1 MHGRYEP
8 VRPLEKTGALASI
21 KRGEHHMKLFACGLL
36 FAVSFLCVYGRS
48 RMEQEARGA
57 VEAQRSQA
65 EYVNR
70 VEDRARE
77 EKNAFEKR
85 TKEILDVYAS
95 KMKSLLE
102 TEELDSKLSLR
113 QNIENLQLKAVQVKN
128 LNEAKTLAKKLA
140 ENDKDFAGKQ
150 IENSNKLS
158 LYEINE
164 TSPFYVKDDSVE
176 MTSIVHVDSTLNYTT
191 EEVIKKYPDT
201 GLSEV
206 RYYKYITLSKNK
218 NERNADLM
226 FEEGGIVFMD
236 EKLNL
241 DEAKPE
247 DIYIVSISAP
257 VPKANMIDAIKAHNK
272 SFKTSETKSKEKSEK
287 TGTQSNKKPAASSS
301 KTPATNKANIG
312 NKADSS
318 NKSGSDSS
326 PTRQSL
332 LKGLP

>member
-1 MHGRYEP
+1 
-8 VRPLEKTGALASI
+8 
-21 KRGEHHMKLFACGLL
+21 MKLFACGLL
-36 FAVSFLCVYGRS
+36 LAVSFLCVYGRS

-85 TKEILDVYAS
+85 TKEILDVYSS

-102 TEELDSKLSLR
+102 TEELDSKLSLQ
-113 QNIENLQLKAVQVKN
+113 QNIEKLQLKVVQVKN
-128 LNEAKTLAKKLA
+128 LNEAKALAKKLA
-140 ENDKDFAGKQ
+140 ANDKDFAGKQ

-218 NERNADLM
+218 NEKNADSR
-226 FEEGGIVFMD
+226 FEAGGIVFVD

-241 DEAKPE
+241 AESEPE
-247 DIYIVSISAP
+247 DIYIVSLSAP
-257 VPKANMIDAIKAHNK
+257 VPKANMINAIKEHNK
-272 SFKTSETKSKEKSEK
+272 AFMTSETKSKEKSEK
-287 TGTQSNKKPAASSS
+287 TGTQSNKKPAAA
-301 KTPATNKANIG
+301 TATNKANTS

-318 NKSGSDSS
+318 NKSSDSA